1 MSHLK
6 LDRYDFPIANC
17 VNLSHL
23 KSEVDS
29 IVWNC
34 FFVRVLYDF
43 LSIEPEIEIVV
54 NPYMVALTTL
64 ASTSLTCMLT
74 NIARRRR
81 GTCMLSVLG

>member
-1 MSHLK
+1 MKHLQF
-6 LDRYDFPIANC
+6 DRYDFPIANC

-23 KSEVDS
+23 KCEIDS

-54 NPYMVALTTL
+54 PIYGGTHNF
-64 ASTSLTCMLT
+64 SLHIT
-74 NIARRRR
+74 NLYAQKY
-81 GTCMLSVLG
+81 CKEK